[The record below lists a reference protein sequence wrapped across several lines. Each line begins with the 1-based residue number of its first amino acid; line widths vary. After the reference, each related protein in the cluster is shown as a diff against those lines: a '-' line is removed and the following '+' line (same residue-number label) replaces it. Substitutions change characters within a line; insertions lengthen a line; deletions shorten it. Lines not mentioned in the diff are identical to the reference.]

1 MSKNEDDYYIKRVLS
16 GDREA
21 FAFFIDKYQQMAFSI
36 AISITK
42 RENAAKEVVQDA
54 FVQVFK
60 SLKSFKGES
69 LFSTWLHRIVVNEAL
84 KFVRRNKK
92 ERIEIEFDD
101 ATAITFTAENDAL
114 SVIEIE
120 EKKEEIKR
128 VLLTL
133 KPKERLVL
141 TLFYLKEFSHAEI
154 SESTGF
160 SKNNVKIL
168 LYRGRKSFASAFRLI
183 NKR

>member
-1 MSKNEDDYYIKRVLS
+1 MSTDEDEFYIKRVLG
-16 GDREA
+16 GDKDS
-21 FAFFIDKYQQMAFSI
+21 FTFFIDKYQQMAFSI

-42 RENAAKEVVQDA
+42 QENSAREVVQNA

-69 LFSTWLHRIVVNEAL
+69 LFSTWLHRVVVNESL
-84 KFVRRNKK
+84 KFIRKNKR
-92 ERIEIEFDD
+92 ERFKIELDD
-101 ATAITFTAENDAL
+101 TIAITFSAENDAL
-114 SVIEIE
+114 SSIEVE

-128 VLLTL
+128 VMLRL

-160 SKNNVKIL
+160 SINNVKIL
-168 LYRGRKSFASAFRLI
+168 LHRARKSFAAAFRLL
-183 NKR
+183 NKK

>member
-1 MSKNEDDYYIKRVLS
+1 MSKHEDDFYRKRVLS

-42 RENAAKEVVQDA
+42 QENAAKEVVQNA
-54 FVQVFK
+54 FIQVFK
-60 SLKSFKGES
+60 SLRSFKGES
-69 LFSTWLHRIVVNEAL
+69 LFSTWLHRIVVNESL
-84 KFVRRNKK
+84 KFVRKNKK
-92 ERIEIEFDD
+92 ERIEMGFDD
-101 ATAITFTAENDAL
+101 AMAISFTVKNDAL
-114 SVIEIE
+114 SAIEIE
-120 EKKEEIKR
+120 EKKEEIRR

-168 LYRGRKSFASAFRLI
+168 LHRGRKSFASAFTLI
-183 NKR
+183 NKK